1 MTKIMTNQVNVNL
14 MKRQRNSKDIGIE
27 GMAAR
32 WYDKSTRKHRLP
44 EMKAYANEVTAHV
57 QDGSSVLEVAPGP
70 GYLAIEL
77 AKMGRF
83 EIVGLDVS
91 KDFVEIAQ
99 RNATKAGVQVEF
111 RQGNAARMPFRD
123 STFDFVICTAAFK
136 NFKEPLVAL
145 REMHRVLKPGS
156 IALIVDMNRS
166 ATDEQ
171 IKDYTTKMG
180 VRGFEKVFMKLIFK
194 HFLRKGAYT
203 KEEFLDLVS
212 KTAFKEHRIKD
223 EAIGFHAYLVR

>member
-1 MTKIMTNQVNVNL
+1 MTNQVNVNL